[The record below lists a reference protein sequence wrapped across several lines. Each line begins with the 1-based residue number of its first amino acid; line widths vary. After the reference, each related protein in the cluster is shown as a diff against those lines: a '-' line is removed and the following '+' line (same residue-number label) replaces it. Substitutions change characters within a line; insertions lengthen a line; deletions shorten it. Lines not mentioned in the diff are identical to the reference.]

1 MKYVFSFLVLIF
13 SNAIQSYPKIE
24 TLKDNNNYLLIH
36 EASLPIIDVNISFD
50 SGSKD
55 DLANKGI
62 TSLSFELL
70 HQQINN
76 TNQKYINILEGI
88 GAQYSSSVSRES
100 SSISIRFINTR
111 ENINIVSSNLGKMLA
126 NRNISRESFELT
138 KEAMLDNIKSR
149 DLDPSTLLSYK
160 SNEEYFKN
168 SSLAHPING
177 YEKTVNKI
185 SVEDISSHLDN
196 LLIQENTKISFVGD
210 ITKSQAIGFI
220 SKLQSNLPQ
229 KSNINQQIFWD
240 GYQENSKLIE
250 IDHDSQQTHISIM
263 IPSVTRTDEDFY
275 NILVANYILGGSGF
289 GSMLMT
295 EIREKNGLAY
305 SIYSYLV
312 PYENFGV
319 MKIGM
324 QTENKNTHKAL
335 EILSEQLEIF
345 QSFDIDENKI
355 ETAKLGLIRS
365 FELRFDTNKKML
377 NTLSAINKLNLH
389 NNYFDNYIEGI
400 KSVSKESIRKA
411 LKMKIGF
418 NKKLIMTVG
427 NN

>member
-177 YEKTVNKI
+177 YEKTINKI

-220 SKLQSNLPQ
+220 SKLQMNLPQ
-229 KSNINQQIFWD
+229 KSNINQKIFWD
-240 GYQENSKLIE
+240 GYHEKSKLIE
-250 IDHDSQQTHISIM
+250 ISHDSQQTHISIM

-312 PYENFGV
+312 PYENFGI

-324 QTENKNTHKAL
+324 QTENKNTRKAL

>member
-24 TLKDNNNYLLIH
+24 TLMDNNNYLLIH

-50 SGSKD
+50 FGSKD

-111 ENINIVSSNLGKMLA
+111 ENINVVSSNLGKMLA

-185 SVEDISSHLDN
+185 LVEDISSHLDN

-220 SKLQSNLPQ
+220 SKLQTNLPQ
-229 KSNINQQIFWD
+229 KSNINRQIFWD
-240 GYQENSKLIE
+240 GYQEKSKLIE

-305 SIYSYLV
+305 SIYSYLL
-312 PYENFGV
+312 PYENFGI

-324 QTENKNTHKAL
+324 QTENKNTRKAL
-335 EILSEQLEIF
+335 EILSDQLEIF
-345 QSFDIDENKI
+345 QSFDIDKNKI

-389 NNYFDNYIEGI
+389 NNYFDNYIKGI

>member
-1 MKYVFSFLVLIF
+1 MKYIFSFLVLIF
-13 SNAIQSYPKIE
+13 SNVIQSYPKIE
-24 TLKDNNNYLLIH
+24 VLKDNSNYLLIH

-76 TNQKYINILEGI
+76 VNQKYINILENI

-111 ENINIVSSNLGKMLA
+111 ENINVVSNNLGKMLA

-177 YEKTVNKI
+177 YEKTINKI

-220 SKLQSNLPQ
+220 SKLQMNLPQ
-229 KSNINQQIFWD
+229 KSNINQKIFWD
-240 GYQENSKLIE
+240 GYHEKSKLIE
-250 IDHDSQQTHISIM
+250 ISHDSQQTHISIM

-312 PYENFGV
+312 PYENFGI